1 MTERRLSEETSTD
14 LGKSLRMKHPYLA
27 VFAAALAVIPFSQ
40 NASAQDADAGEKV
53 FKKCMTCHRIG
64 EGAKNAVG
72 PEQNGIIGRQA
83 GTVPGFAYSPLNKAA
98 GENGLIWNEETIF
111 AYLPDPNAFLN
122 NFLKE
127 KGKPELAKGSTKM
140 AFKLPSEQER
150 KDVIAYMKKFSPA
163 K

>member
-1 MTERRLSEETSTD
+1 MTVRGYPRKRPPSQERSAKMNHR
-14 LGKSLRMKHPYLA
+14 HLA
-27 VFAAALAVIPFSQ
+27 MFAATLALIPFSQ

-64 EGAKNAVG
+64 DGAKNAVG
-72 PEQNGIIGRQA
+72 PVQNGIIGRTA
-83 GTVPGFAYSPLNKAA
+83 GTVEGFAYSPLNKAA
-98 GENGLIWNEETIF
+98 GENGLVWNEETIF
-111 AYLPDPNAFLN
+111 AYLPDPNAFLKD
-122 NFLKE
+122 FLTK

-150 KDVIAYMKKFSPA
+150 KDVIAYLKKFS

>member
-1 MTERRLSEETSTD
+1 MTMHPNSASSIAVLSTA
-14 LGKSLRMKHPYLA
+14 LMLA
-27 VFAAALAVIPFSQ
+27 LPSGQ
-40 NASAQDADAGEKV
+40 ASAQDAAAGEQV

-72 PEQNGIIGRQA
+72 PEQNGLIGRQA
-83 GTVPGFAYSPLNKAA
+83 GTVPGFAYSSLNKSA

-111 AYLPDPNAFLN
+111 AYLPDPNAFLI

-127 KGKPELAKGSTKM
+127 KGKGDLAKGSTKM
-140 AFKLPSEQER
+140 VFKLPSEKER
-150 KDVIAYMKKFSPA
+150 KDVIAYLKKFSPA

>member
-1 MTERRLSEETSTD
+1 
-14 LGKSLRMKHPYLA
+14 MKYRHLA
-27 VFAAALAVIPFSQ
+27 IFAATIAVVPFGQ

-64 EGAKNAVG
+64 DGAKNAVG
-72 PEQNGIIGRQA
+72 PVQNGIIGRQA
-83 GTVPGFAYSPLNKAA
+83 GTIEGFAYSPLNKAA

-111 AYLPDPNAFLN
+111 AYLPDPNAFLI

-140 AFKLPSEQER
+140 AFKLTSEKER
-150 KDVIAYMKKFSPA
+150 KDVIAYMKKFSPG

>member
-1 MTERRLSEETSTD
+1 
-14 LGKSLRMKHPYLA
+14 MKKHCIVIAAAATLA
-27 VFAAALAVIPFSQ
+27 VLTGNQ
-40 NASAQDADAGEKV
+40 NASAQDAAAGEIV

-72 PEQNGIIGRQA
+72 PEQNGLIGRQA

-98 GENGLIWNEETIF
+98 GEAGLIWNEDTIF
-111 AYLPDPNAFLN
+111 AYLADPNAFLT

-140 AFKLPSEQER
+140 AFKLPSEKER
-150 KDVIAYMKKFSPA
+150 KDVIAYLKKFSPG

>member
-1 MTERRLSEETSTD
+1 
-14 LGKSLRMKHPYLA
+14 MKKQCIAISAAAVTLA
-27 VFAAALAVIPFSQ
+27 VLVGNQ
-40 NASAQDADAGEKV
+40 NASAQDAAAGETV

-72 PEQNGIIGRQA
+72 PVQNGIIGRKA
-83 GTVPGFAYSPLNKAA
+83 GTVEGFAYSPLNKAA
-98 GENGLIWNEETIF
+98 GEAGLVWNEETIF
-111 AYLPDPNAFLN
+111 AYLPDPNAFLI

-140 AFKLPSEQER
+140 AFKLSSEQER
-150 KDVIAYMKKFSPA
+150 KDVIAYLKKFSPG

>member
-1 MTERRLSEETSTD
+1 MN
-14 LGKSLRMKHPYLA
+14 KHSITIIA
-27 VFAAALAVIPFSQ
+27 VAAAVLVVAGSQ
-40 NASAQDADAGEKV
+40 DSSAQNADAGEKV

-72 PEQNGIIGRQA
+72 PEQNGLLGRQA

-98 GENGLIWNEETIF
+98 GEAGLIWNEDTIF
-111 AYLPDPNAFLN
+111 AYLADPNAFLT

-150 KDVIAYMKKFSPA
+150 KDVIAYLKKFSPA